1 MRPETGMDSA
11 ASDESGWPAP
21 ASSRIAPAILGLMAA
36 TGLVAATGESVVAP
50 SMVVPAVVALAGLA
64 AAAAAIA
71 VRGADRDGRLT
82 GGACLT
88 PVIGGLAIAAV
99 FGLAATVLLP
109 GLVHHHGF
117 DGLIPLVGIAGGLLL
132 LQVIVGPA
140 LARAQAATLPGLVGL
155 RFGRPARAL
164 TLLVAAAATS
174 GLLVGSLSVALSIAA
189 RVFDVPIAV
198 AAAAAITAVLVLVLP
213 GGLRSAAAAGALLS
227 LLVLLTLFGVLA
239 YVSFAILGN
248 PVPQLAYGAALKEIA
263 VSELALIESGS
274 VDFGV
279 FKPFLREFLTVDSL
293 NWSLLTL
300 ALMAAVAALPPLVQ
314 VTGIFRGPAASRRG
328 TAWGLTF
335 TVLLLTAVPALA
347 ALARLETYRVV
358 AAGPAFAEVPD
369 WMRHASAA
377 DALRIHGV
385 SLGLVE
391 DAARA
396 VTAGADSVAALSAAM
411 ASRGTRQE
419 THWQRLDPSVQDA
432 VLAAARAFAADPGG
446 SAGARWSDFAQTV
459 LAVAARAA
467 GNDTGKPTLASI
479 AIDPELMTL
488 ALPAA
493 AGLPNA
499 VSALQIAAVLGA
511 ALALIATLVA
521 TLSGMVV
528 HDTLGLVRP
537 GATPGATS
545 GATETV
551 LTAIAAVVL
560 TILAATAAVR
570 VPVAA
575 DVVLVTSL
583 SLAAAGLMPAL
594 VLAIWVPRANAWGLV
609 AALATGLAVCAYY
622 LVGTSLYSVTFYET
636 WSALSNAGGGA
647 FAEFEEGRDLW
658 LAAQGEERAAAY
670 ADLAART
677 SGSLWS
683 PGLANWY
690 GVAPAAAAVL
700 AIPLALLAGILV
712 SVLTPRP
719 KDASRNAFE
728 RMHGSP
734 FPRRADGI

>member
-36 TGLVAATGESVVAP
+36 TGLLAATGESVVAP

-64 AAAAAIA
+64 AAAVAIA

-88 PVIGGLAIAAV
+88 PVTGGLAIAAV

-132 LQVIVGPA
+132 LQIVVGPA
-140 LARAQAATLPGLVGL
+140 LVRAQAATLPGLVGQ
-155 RFGRPARAL
+155 RFGRTARVL
-164 TLLVAAAATS
+164 TLLVAAVTTA

-198 AAAAAITAVLVLVLP
+198 AAAAATAAVLALVLP
-213 GGLRSAAAAGALLS
+213 GGLRSAAAAGALL
-227 LLVLLTLFGVLA
+227 LLLALLTLFGVLA
-239 YVSFAILGN
+239 YVSFAVLGN

-263 VSELALIESGS
+263 ASELALIESGS

-314 VTGIFRGPAASRRG
+314 VKGIFRGPAATRRG

-335 TVLLLTAVPALA
+335 TILLLTAVPALA

-358 AAGPAFAEVPD
+358 AAGLTFADVPD
-369 WMRHASAA
+369 WMRRASAA

-432 VLAAARAFAADPGG
+432 VLAAARTFAADP
-446 SAGARWSDFAQTV
+446 SAGARWSHFAQTV
-459 LAVAARAA
+459 LAGAARAA

-528 HDTLGLVRP
+528 HDTLGLVRT
-537 GATPGATS
+537 GATSGATS

-647 FAEFEEGRDLW
+647 FAEFEEARDLW

-670 ADLAART
+670 VDLAART

>member
-1 MRPETGMDSA
+1 MDRGG
-11 ASDESGWPAP
+11 SDV
-21 ASSRIAPAILGLMAA
+21 R
-36 TGLVAATGESVVAP
+36 AP
-50 SMVVPAVVALAGLA
+50 SRSGPEIAAGSA
-64 AAAAAIA
+64 S
-71 VRGADRDGRLT
+71 RDGRLT
-82 GGACLT
+82 GGAHLT
-88 PVIGGLAIAAV
+88 PVSGGLAIAAV

-132 LQVIVGPA
+132 LQMIVGPA
-140 LARAQAATLPGLVGL
+140 LVRAQAATLPALVGQ
-155 RFGRPARAL
+155 RFGRTARAL
-164 TLLVAAAATS
+164 TLLVAAAATA
-174 GLLVGSLSVALSIAA
+174 GLLFGSLSVSLSIAA
-189 RVFDVPIAV
+189 RVFDVPIAA
-198 AAAAAITAVLVLVLP
+198 AAAAAIAAVLILVLP
-213 GGLRSAAAAGALLS
+213 GGLRSATAAGALLS
-227 LLVLLTLFGVLA
+227 LLAILALVGVLGS
-239 YVSFAILGN
+239 VSFAILGN
-248 PVPQLAYGAALKEIA
+248 PVPQLAYGTALKEIA

-300 ALMAAVAALPPLVQ
+300 SLMAAVAALPPLVQ
-314 VTGIFRGPAASRRG
+314 VTGIFRGPAATRRG

-335 TVLLLTAVPALA
+335 TILLLTAVPALA

-358 AAGPAFAEVPD
+358 AAGPAFADVPD
-369 WMRHASAA
+369 WMRRASAA
-377 DALRIHGV
+377 DALRIHGM

-396 VTAGADSVAALSAAM
+396 VAAGADSMAALSTAM
-411 ASRGTRQE
+411 ASRGARQE
-419 THWQRLDPSVQDA
+419 TYWLRLDPSVQDA
-432 VLAAARAFAADPGG
+432 VLAAARTFAADPGG
-446 SAGARWSDFAQTV
+446 SAGARWSHFAQTV
-459 LAVAARAA
+459 LPVAARAA

-511 ALALIATLVA
+511 ALALVATLVA
-521 TLSGMVV
+521 TLSGLLV
-528 HDTLGLVRP
+528 HDTLGSLRG
-537 GATPGATS
+537 GAAS
-545 GATETV
+545 GTAETV

-560 TILAATAAVR
+560 TILAAGAAVR
-570 VPVAA
+570 VPVTA

-609 AALATGLAVCAYY
+609 AALVTGLAVCAYY

-636 WSALSNAGGGA
+636 WSALSNAGAGA
-647 FAEFEEGRDLW
+647 FAEFEEARDLW
-658 LAAQGEERAAAY
+658 LAALGEERAAAY

-700 AIPLALLAGILV
+700 AFPLALLAGILV
-712 SVLTPRP
+712 SLLTPRP
-719 KDASRNAFE
+719 KDASRNAFD
-728 RMHGSP
+728 RMHGKP
-734 FPRRADGI
+734 LPRRADGI